1 MICFGKMKGFCLS
14 SPKKSS
20 SKNGV
25 SILALMDDAMAIAR
39 REMVDRRKKCGEAA
53 LIPYLS
59 PCRMLM
65 GSGHVCGMVV

>member
-25 SILALMDDAMAIAR
+25 SILALMDDAMVYSSAGN
-39 REMVDRRKKCGEAA
+39 CG
-53 LIPYLS
+53 
-59 PCRMLM
+59 
-65 GSGHVCGMVV
+65 